1 MADAIPLKLVDAG
14 DGSGR
19 LVEFASGDTVPLD
32 NLVAALQVLGALT
45 PAPGKLPYFKDAK
58 TAALASLSDKAVEL
72 LGKASAA
79 DMLKL
84 LAAAGAGANKDI
96 TSLEGLTTALSIAQG
111 GTGATDGATGLANL
125 VGAPF
130 LNSPTVRPS
139 LLLDFVNRGT
149 LDSRIVWAR
158 ASTATCCGPDGLLQ
172 VVPANQPRF
181 DHDPIT
187 RQRKGLLIEES
198 RTNLVPYSE
207 QPGRWSLTGGLVLE
221 AAGLAPNGT
230 LTAGKFVAAAGAA
243 TRRVEMSFGARSA
256 GDTCC
261 ASIYAKAAEF
271 STIRFRA
278 GRQLLEESADFDLVA
293 STVTRKG
300 SNVSSAWLVPVGNGW
315 FRLCIV
321 VSIYATNS
329 TQLLALDPLPA
340 GDGQSGFLLWG
351 GQCEYALTH
360 SSYMPTP
367 ATWSAR
373 TSAATYFDSTGKLV
387 TAAAG
392 VARYG
397 YAFDGQR
404 WIARGLVAEPAA
416 TNVVLASQTFNHAKW
431 VAGAGG
437 SAQATD
443 NAGAAP
449 DGTTTAARITD
460 SVTNEIQGIQ
470 QGLAITSS
478 AGGQTASMFMKAGT
492 SSIASLRFTLS
503 GGTSVAGELIV
514 NLATGAALWRG
525 GVAGATYQVVP
536 AGGGW
541 WRVSL
546 TLQDNNSG
554 NVNANLEVRP
564 AWASVMRD
572 TFDSAAT
579 GNILV
584 WGAQAEAGYV
594 ATSYIPT
601 TTDPVQRA
609 ADTVASVA
617 TLREADYPYLPVG
630 PWFNPYEGSL
640 FAQASPGQANAYLW
654 EFSDG
659 TTANRVLVRANG
671 NAGMAGFQLV
681 GNTTWSAGSASAA
694 APVTLGAIRSCALGW
709 DRGGL
714 AMVDGGAP
722 GVVTG
727 TQQPSQCNQLRL
739 GHSISGGVTSWLN
752 GHLRQLHYFPQR
764 LSAAELQGI
773 AA

>member
-32 NLVAALQVLGALT
+32 NLVAALQVLGGLT

-58 TAALASLSDKAVEL
+58 TAALASLSDKAAEL

-84 LAAAGAGANKDI
+84 LAAAGAGTNKDI

-125 VGAPF
+125 LGAPF

-158 ASTATCCGPDGLLQ
+158 ASAATCCGPDGLLQ

-243 TRRVEMSFGARSA
+243 TRRAEMSIGARSA

-261 ASIYAKAAEF
+261 ASIYAKAAEV
-271 STIRFRA
+271 STIRVRV

-293 STVTRKG
+293 GTVTRKG
-300 SNVSSAWLVPVGNGW
+300 SNVSSAWLAPVGNGW
-315 FRLCIV
+315 FRLYIV

-329 TQLLALDPLPA
+329 AQLLAVDPLPA
-340 GDGQSGFLLWG
+340 GDGQGGFLFWG
-351 GQCEYALTH
+351 AQCEYALTH

-367 ATWSAR
+367 TTWSAR
-373 TSAATYFDSTGKLV
+373 ASAATYFDSTGKLV

-404 WIARGLVAEPAA
+404 WITRGLVAE
-416 TNVVLASQTFNHAKW
+416 
-431 VAGAGG
+431 AGAFNYLLYSEQFDNSGWG
-437 SAQATD
+437 KTGAAVGA

-449 DGTTTAARITD
+449 DGTSTADKLTEDTGSTEHFVVQKLAKSAASSANTASVFVKRLAGARNVALQLYSDGFAGGCNCNFNLDTGTAGAVGTYG
-460 SVTNEIQGIQ
+460 SGFTA
-470 QGLAITSS
+470 GLATIEAVGGGWYRCSLSATTDANNTVNTQIALRNGTAQSYAGDGSS
-478 AGGQTASMFMKAGT
+478 ALLLWGAQLEAGAQP
-492 SSIASLRFTLS
+492 SSYIAT
-503 GGTSVAGELIV
+503 
-514 NLATGAALWRG
+514 TGAA
-525 GVAGATYQVVP
+525 
-536 AGGGW
+536 
-541 WRVSL
+541 
-546 TLQDNNSG
+546 
-554 NVNANLEVRP
+554 
-564 AWASVMRD
+564 
-572 TFDSAAT
+572 
-579 GNILV
+579 
-584 WGAQAEAGYV
+584 
-594 ATSYIPT
+594 
-601 TTDPVQRA
+601 VQRV

-630 PWFNPYEGSL
+630 AWFNPYEGSL

-654 EFSDG
+654 ELSDG

-671 NAGMAGFQLV
+671 NAGMVGFQLV
-681 GNTTWSAGSASAA
+681 GNTAWSAGSASAA
-694 APVTLGAIRSCALGW
+694 VPVTLGAIRSCALGW

-714 AMVDGGAP
+714 AMVDGGAA

-739 GHSISGGVTSWLN
+739 GHSISGGVSTWLN